1 MIDRT
6 LAKHLAETDQLESQ
20 TVEQLESL
28 FLADDAQDG
37 SAGYALGVA
46 IREACASLEVR
57 SDLGPM
63 LAAFLAIGA
72 ARILERLNRDPAD
85 D

>member
-6 LAKHLAETDQLESQ
+6 LAKHLSETDQLESQ
-20 TVEQLESL
+20 TLEQIESF
-28 FLADDAQDG
+28 FLDDDAQDG
-37 SAGYALGVA
+37 SAGRALGIS
-46 IREACASLEVR
+46 IREACAALEVR

-72 ARILERLNRDPAD
+72 ARILERLNQDPD

>member
-6 LAKHLAETDQLESQ
+6 LTKHLAETDQLEAQ
-20 TVEQLESL
+20 TLEQIESL
-28 FLADDAQDG
+28 FLGGGAADG
-37 SAGYALGVA
+37 SAGHALGVA
-46 IREACASLEVR
+46 IREACAALEVR

-72 ARILERLNRDPAD
+72 ARILERLNQDPD
-85 D
+85 E